1 MDTIKK
7 IGPTTSS
14 IVESF
19 IEELNRVEN
28 QNRITHPIKR
38 ELSLPFGIIVAL
50 LFVIF
55 IINCINLYLVLQH
68 S

>member
-1 MDTIKK
+1 METIKK

-19 IEELNRVEN
+19 LEELNRVEN

-50 LFVIF
+50 LVVIV
-55 IINCINLYLVLQH
+55 IINFINLYFILQY